1 MLFSFSSVSAY
12 RVVIVSLAIVGYQ
25 LLPSQ
30 PLLAEPAKVITDN
43 FASDFEDMMRSFP
56 ECKFEGV
63 YLAPWEGIDRPK
75 HRFFQRLVPDKIE
88 DDFAYYQ
95 IKESYY
101 GLPVSAVMIPA
112 GTWGVYAV
120 TFEVP
125 VEIAREPLQ
134 AVFGS
139 NFEETRESNLGLA
152 PQLIMDPVNEQK
164 SIWVCTSPL

>member
-1 MLFSFSSVSAY
+1 M
-12 RVVIVSLAIVGYQ
+12 IISLAIVGYQ
-25 LLPSQ
+25 ILSSQ
-30 PLLAEPAKVITDN
+30 PLLAEPANVIVDN
-43 FASDFEDMMRSFP
+43 FASDFEDVMRGFP

-75 HRFFQRLVPDKIE
+75 HPFFQRLVPDKIQ

-95 IKESYY
+95 IEESYY
-101 GLPVSAVMIPA
+101 DLPVSAIMIPA

-120 TFEVP
+120 TFDVP
-125 VEIAREPLQ
+125 VEIARERLQ
-134 AVFGS
+134 AIFGS
-139 NFEETRESNLGLA
+139 NFAETRESELGLA